1 MPASTVADVVLAI
14 WGEENVPL
22 SVGEV
27 PAGFPLELVPPEPVQ
42 VIGGATSHGHVIA
55 AFRYPPGDHDVVA
68 GYAELA
74 QTSGWLRDAS
84 RMGSPFG
91 HSGFVMFLKN
101 QTALTFRGGSPS
113 ATGTVVV
120 VSRGPEGGA
129 PDFSTHR
136 GRPDF
141 GELTVP
147 HMDPLPNARFVD
159 GGGGGGGGD
168 HFTQEARLITSTP
181 TPDIAQ
187 HYTRQLESHGWTAG
201 ERWDGADGSIQRLSA
216 RDARGRAW
224 SGMLSAAHSG
234 PTIEMFIHMSL
245 VGTTRG

>member
-1 MPASTVADVVLAI
+1 MPASTVADVVLASG
-14 WGEENVPL
+14 GEESVPL

-55 AFRYPPGDHDVVA
+55 AFRYPPGDRDVVA

-147 HMDPLPNARFVD
+147 HMDPLPNARFVH
-159 GGGGGGGGD
+159 GGGSGGGGD

-201 ERWDGADGSIQRLSA
+201 
-216 RDARGRAW
+216 
-224 SGMLSAAHSG
+224 
-234 PTIEMFIHMSL
+234 
-245 VGTTRG
+245 